1 MLLTIKERNTLQMIL
16 DELTNRELQSTED
29 AFIKGMSKKLQRNM
43 NFDKKEL
50 SSIVFVL
57 TQILKEAH
65 DQVDMSSFD
74 IIVKIV
80 NKGVYELERNKK

>member
-1 MLLTIKERNTLQMIL
+1 MLLTIQERNTLQMIF
-16 DELTNRELQSTED
+16 DELLNRELQDIED

-50 SSIVFVL
+50 SSVVFVL

-65 DQVDMSSFD
+65 DSLDKKSFD
-74 IIVKIV
+74 TISKIV
-80 NKGVYELERNKK
+80 NKGIYELERNKK